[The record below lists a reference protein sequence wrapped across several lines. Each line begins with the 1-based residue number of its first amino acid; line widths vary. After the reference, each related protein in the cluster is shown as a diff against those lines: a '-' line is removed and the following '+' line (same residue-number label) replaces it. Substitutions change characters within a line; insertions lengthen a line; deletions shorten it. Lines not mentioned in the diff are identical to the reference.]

1 MDLSPA
7 VAPMPAP
14 RLPPMASS
22 MIERA
27 KAEGYGVRTQAK
39 VADLEAKVD
48 PAKLAQIRK
57 SANEFESVFVSQMLG
72 HMFDGVETDETFG
85 GGRGEEMFK
94 PMLVEQFGKQIT
106 QRGGLG
112 IASQVYQELLRAQ
125 EASHG

>member
-1 MDLSPA
+1 MDMTPA
-7 VAPMPAP
+7 LPPAAAP
-14 RLPPMASS
+14 RLPT

-39 VADLEAKVD
+39 VTDLEAKID

-72 HMFDGVETDETFG
+72 HMFDGIGTDETFG
-85 GGRGEEMFK
+85 GGHGEEMFK
-94 PMLVEQFGKQIT
+94 PMLTEQFGKQIT

-112 IASQVYQELLRAQ
+112 IANQVYSELLRAQ

>member
-7 VAPMPAP
+7 LPPTPAP
-14 RLPPMASS
+14 RLPT

-39 VADLEAKVD
+39 VTDLEAKIA

-57 SANEFESVFVSQMLG
+57 SADEFENVFVSQMLG
-72 HMFDGVETDETFG
+72 HMFDGIGTDETFG

-94 PMLVEQFGKQIT
+94 PMLTEQFGKQIT
-106 QRGGLG
+106 RRGGLG
-112 IASQVYQELLRAQ
+112 IANQVYSELLRAQ

>member
-7 VAPMPAP
+7 LPPAPAP
-14 RLPPMASS
+14 RLPT

-39 VADLEAKVD
+39 VTDLEAKID

-57 SANEFESVFVSQMLG
+57 SADEFENVFVSQMLG
-72 HMFDGVETDETFG
+72 HMFDGIGTDETFG

-106 QRGGLG
+106 KRGGLG
-112 IASQVYQELLRAQ
+112 IANQVYSELLRAQ

>member
-7 VAPMPAP
+7 LPPTPAP
-14 RLPPMASS
+14 RLPTL
-22 MIERA
+22 IERA

-39 VADLEAKVD
+39 ISDLEARVD

-57 SANEFESVFVSQMLG
+57 SANEFENVFVSQMMG
-72 HMFDGVETDETFG
+72 HMFEGIETDETFG
-85 GGRGEEMFK
+85 GGRGEEMFR
-94 PMLVEQFGKQIT
+94 PMLIEQFSKQVT

>member
-7 VAPMPAP
+7 LPPPPAP
-14 RLPPMASS
+14 RLPTL
-22 MIERA
+22 IERA

-39 VADLEAKVD
+39 ISDLEARVD

-57 SANEFESVFVSQMLG
+57 SANEFENVFVSQMMG
-72 HMFDGVETDETFG
+72 HMFEGIETDETFG
-85 GGRGEEMFK
+85 GGRGEEMFR
-94 PMLVEQFGKQIT
+94 PMLIEQFSKQVT

>member
-7 VAPMPAP
+7 LPPPPAP
-14 RLPPMASS
+14 KLPT

-39 VADLEAKVD
+39 ITDLEAKVD

-57 SANEFESVFVSQMLG
+57 SATEFENVFVSQMMG
-72 HMFDGVETDETFG
+72 HMFDGIGTDETFG
-85 GGRGEEMFK
+85 GGRGEEMFR
-94 PMLVEQFGKQIT
+94 PMLIEQFGKQVT

-112 IASQVYQELLRAQ
+112 IANQVYQELLRAQ